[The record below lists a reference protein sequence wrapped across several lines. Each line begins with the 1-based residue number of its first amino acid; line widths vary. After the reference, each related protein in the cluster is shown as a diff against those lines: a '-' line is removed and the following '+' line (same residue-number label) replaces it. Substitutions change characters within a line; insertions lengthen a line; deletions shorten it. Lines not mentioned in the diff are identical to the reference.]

1 MAVKIC
7 EHIKASGFR
16 CGSPAAKGE
25 RLCYFHKGLGQALP
39 IRSILFDPRLDQQSD
54 PMAPRIMMM
63 PLLEDAASIQMAYM
77 QVLGA
82 ILYNE
87 VDTRKG
93 RALLSALHGAARN
106 LKVVKREMATVE
118 KRPARLWR
126 GRWGQRTKGN
136 PDALVSSPTDFVG
149 DKTREREALQK
160 KAQAEIDEAKA
171 RFDAS
176 RKTAGLAIVEKD
188 EDLA

>member
-7 EHIKASGFR
+7 EHVKASGFR

-39 IRSILFDPRLDQQSD
+39 IRSVLFDPCLDQKRNSEG
-54 PMAPRIMMM
+54 PRIMMM

-87 VDTRKG
+87 VDPRKG
-93 RALLSALHGAARN
+93 RALLSAIHGAARN
-106 LKVVKREMATVE
+106 LKVVKREIATVE
-118 KRPARLWR
+118 KRPAKLYR
-126 GRWGQRTKGN
+126 GRWGKRTSGN
-136 PDALVSSPTDFVG
+136 PDALVSSPTEFVG
-149 DKTREREALQK
+149 DTTPEREALRK
-160 KAQAEIDEAKA
+160 QAEAEIEEAFAKFKA
-171 RFDAS
+171 S
-176 RKTAGLAIVEKD
+176 NQTAGLAIVKKS

>member
-1 MAVKIC
+1 LT
-7 EHIKASGFR
+7 
-16 CGSPAAKGE
+16 PAWTSNA
-25 RLCYFHKGLGQALP
+25 
-39 IRSILFDPRLDQQSD
+39 ILR
-54 PMAPRIMMM
+54 APRIMMM
-63 PLLEDAASIQMAYM
+63 PLLEDAASIQTAYM

-118 KRPARLWR
+118 KRPAKLWR

-136 PDALVSSPTDFVG
+136 PDALASAPAEFVG
-149 DKTREREALQK
+149 DKTRERSEMQK
-160 KAQAEIDEAKA
+160 KAQAEIDEAMA
-171 RFDAS
+171 RFDQS
-176 RKTAGLAIVEKD
+176 KQTPGLAIVKKS